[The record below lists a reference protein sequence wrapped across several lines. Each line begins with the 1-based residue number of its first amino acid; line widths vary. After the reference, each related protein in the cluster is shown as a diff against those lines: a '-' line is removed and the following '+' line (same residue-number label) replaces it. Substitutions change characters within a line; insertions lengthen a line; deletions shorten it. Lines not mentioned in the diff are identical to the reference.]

1 MDEFIANTDGIDRV
15 LELLFGKCD
24 EKSFE
29 QICNIL
35 DEVYLDSEGN
45 PAANFR
51 HQYSAISGKLNE
63 LRNTEADF
71 VKTYGLD
78 IISSNVEELYE
89 YARNNKKPYLKNLFK
104 LKDHIGLE
112 IGRIEYTNE
121 IRDKIMSQSERIKEL
136 KGQYSESERLLK
148 KNKEISDCVVK
159 QADEIAE
166 LLTKSQESLDE
177 SKKMTNNVA
186 KLVKK
191 EKQKLENIQKDYI
204 AILGILSAILI
215 TFTSG
220 SIFSSSVLA
229 NLHQSSIYR
238 ILFICLI
245 LGLVLVNAVALLMQ
259 YVKWII
265 QIEKGKMEFPP
276 ILIIFNILVINLMV
290 LVVIA
295 WFFDIRRFADY
306 IQSWVY

>member
-1 MDEFIANTDGIDRV
+1 
-15 LELLFGKCD
+15 
-24 EKSFE
+24 
-29 QICNIL
+29 
-35 DEVYLDSEGN
+35 
-45 PAANFR
+45 
-51 HQYSAISGKLNE
+51 
-63 LRNTEADF
+63 
-71 VKTYGLD
+71 
-78 IISSNVEELYE
+78 
-89 YARNNKKPYLKNLFK
+89 
-104 LKDHIGLE
+104 
-112 IGRIEYTNE
+112 
-121 IRDKIMSQSERIKEL
+121 
-136 KGQYSESERLLK
+136 
-148 KNKEISDCVVK
+148 
-159 QADEIAE
+159 
-166 LLTKSQESLDE
+166 
-177 SKKMTNNVA
+177 MTNNVA

-191 EKQKLENIQKDYI
+191 EEQKLENIQKDYI

-265 QIEKGKMEFPP
+265 QIKKGKMEFPP